1 MGVCANCGHALG
13 AGLFCTNCGLR
24 ADRAARP
31 DSTAERAQHA
41 AAAELPSRARYPLFA
56 DDVAEPGPG
65 TSPPTAAPPPIAFPP
80 TGPPPA
86 GPSTGPPRRRPGRR
100 ARRSGSGWLPWL
112 VGGVALL
119 LVAVVGALLL
129 VTDGG
134 GTGRD
139 PSGERATAEPAP
151 SGEET
156 NPPRSPES
164 TEEPPATEAPI
175 DLARYAAA
183 EVPETATPNEDVSGN
198 LVRYEAR
205 NLVDGVPETCWR
217 MPGSGAGAEIVFG
230 FPAPVV
236 LTEVGLING
245 YAKTSGD
252 LDWYRGNRR
261 VLSAEWAFDD
271 GTTVGQSLDDFR
283 QLQSLPID
291 PVTTTTVTLRLL
303 EVSKPGSGRS
313 ARDYTAISDVS
324 LVGGPA

>member
-1 MGVCANCGHALG
+1 MGVCASCGHALG
-13 AGLFCTNCGLR
+13 AGRFCSNCGLR
-24 ADRAARP
+24 VDHAARP
-31 DSTAERAQHA
+31 DSTAEHAEHA
-41 AAAELPSRARYPLFA
+41 AAPALPAPAAELPSQARYPLFA
-56 DDVAEPGPG
+56 DDVTGPGPG
-65 TSPPTAAPPPIAFPP
+65 TPPPTAAPPP

-86 GPSTGPPRRRPGRR
+86 PPRRRPGRR
-100 ARRSGSGWLPWL
+100 ARRSGAGWLPWF

-129 VTDGG
+129 VTDEG

-139 PSGERATAEPAP
+139 ASGERGTAEPAT

-156 NPPRSPES
+156 DPPRSPEP
-164 TEEPPATEAPI
+164 TEEPPATEGPI

-183 EVPETATPNEDVSGN
+183 EVPDTATPHEDVSGN

-205 NLVDGVPETCWR
+205 NMVDGVPETCWR
-217 MPGSGAGAEIVFG
+217 MPGSGADAEIVFS

-252 LDWYRGNRR
+252 LDWYHGNRR
-261 VLSAEWAFDD
+261 VLSVEWVFDD
-271 GTTVGQSLDDFR
+271 GTIVGQALDDDAR
-283 QLQSLPID
+283 VLQSLPIEA
-291 PVTTTTVTLRLL
+291 VTTTTVTLRLL
-303 EVSKPGSGRS
+303 DVSDPGRGPS

-324 LVGGPA
+324 LVGEPA